1 MHLND
6 EFHVSLLLKISY
18 LVCGRWRLLANILEA
33 YTERTTR
40 FILVIVALKQK
51 NHKINRLDLL
61 HLEKRKSYL
70 SNNSKQVYVHGYYP
84 PIYVALFFGFL
95 VTVSMNCSLSSWGF
109 WFTKLDV
116 LYLKDEFHVSL
127 LLKISYPR
135 LRKVASSCKYSRSI
149 YSNWCQTISLRND
162 IN

>member
-61 HLEKRKSYL
+61 HLGKRKSYL
-70 SNNSKQVYVHGYYP
+70 SNNSKRVYVHGYYP
-84 PIYVALFFGFL
+84 PIYVALFFWL
-95 VTVSMNCSLSSWGF
+95 LSNSF
-109 WFTKLDV
+109 
-116 LYLKDEFHVSL
+116 DELFS
-127 LLKISYPR
+127 
-135 LRKVASSCKYSRSI
+135 
-149 YSNWCQTISLRND
+149 
-162 IN
+162 